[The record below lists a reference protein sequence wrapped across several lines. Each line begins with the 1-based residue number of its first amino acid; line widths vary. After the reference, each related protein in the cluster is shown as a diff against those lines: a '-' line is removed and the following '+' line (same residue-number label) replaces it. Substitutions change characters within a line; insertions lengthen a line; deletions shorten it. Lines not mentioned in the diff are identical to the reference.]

1 MYTMNTQTFK
11 NHFDTKPKPEYF
23 DKFVDALKEGASN
36 RYVLTPDDEV
46 MEVWLQDSIYE
57 LAELQSS
64 ALSWLDH
71 HRYMS
76 QKYSD
81 EEVHTRLFTAFV
93 EKITHAKEI

>member
-1 MYTMNTQTFK
+1 MLESWDGTSCDEWAQS
-11 NHFDTKPKPEYF
+11 P
-23 DKFVDALKEGASN
+23 FV
-36 RYVLTPDDEV
+36 
-46 MEVWLQDSIYE
+46 EVWLQDSIYE

-71 HRYMS
+71 HSYMS

-81 EEVHTRLFTAFV
+81 EEGHTRLFTAFV